1 MTYSMWGILT
11 GMTMMFAVSLYRY
24 RQSLVRRAKIR
35 WLYEHHM
42 IDRLCAKLGL

>member
-11 GMTMMFAVSLYRY
+11 GMTMMVAVSLYRY
-24 RQSLVRRAKIR
+24 RQSLARRDRIR
-35 WLYEHHM
+35 WLNEHHM